1 MKNHVP
7 YLTLSCNSITQQIN
21 MLAPRVIRTSTLTA
35 SIWTCAFCQST
46 RAFRSSA
53 LHGARPVV
61 KKERAKHG
69 AIPNEPRGPGLE
81 RDAEAFWP
89 IALLK
94 SAKASGALQIGPK
107 DAVSFLERYARLARN
122 NDERLQ
128 KLCQGSQC
136 SPLYQVYIH

>member
-1 MKNHVP
+1 
-7 YLTLSCNSITQQIN
+7 
-21 MLAPRVIRTSTLTA
+21 MLAPRIIRTSALTA
-35 SIWTCAFCQST
+35 SVLTCAFCQRT

-53 LHGARPVV
+53 LYGAHPAKAPLVER
-61 KKERAKHG
+61 KERAKHG

-81 RDAEAFWP
+81 RDGEAFWP

-107 DAVSFLERYARLARN
+107 DAVSFLERYASLART
-122 NDERLQ
+122 NDERLE

-136 SPLYQVYIH
+136 SPSFQVYIH